1 MEGGAGEKKKERS
14 AIRNS
19 QFAIRNPQSA
29 LPICEL
35 DARRRSQFPISSSFI
50 LT

>member
-19 QFAIRNPQSA
+19 QFAIRNPQFAIRNPLSLSA
-29 LPICEL
+29 NSMRG
-35 DARRRSQFPISSSFI
+35 DVRSFQ
-50 LT
+50 